1 MAEED
6 VHEDDLLGSA
16 CLDGNKVVLN
26 TIGKDDLAMLMVEA
40 VDWRRKW
47 EQRKEERNIFDGIV
61 TPYGKVNESW
71 DLERRVT
78 TMSVSSSG
86 DSGDMEG
93 KGGAE
98 VENNRTEL
106 ENNRDETENDEIVEL
121 SWRRT
126 VFRHCENWRKVKNTI
141 CHFKLVGD
149 LTVITL
155 RENRG

>member
-40 VDWRRKW
+40 ADGRRKW
-47 EQRKEERNIFDGIV
+47 EQRKEEMAIFDG
-61 TPYGKVNESW
+61 
-71 DLERRVT
+71 RVT
-78 TMSVSSSG
+78 AMSVSSSE
-86 DSGDMEG
+86 DSGDVEG
-93 KGGAE
+93 KGAD
-98 VENNRTEL
+98 VENDRTEL
-106 ENNRDETENDEIVEL
+106 ELEDNRDETENDEIVEL

-126 VFRHCENWRKVKNTI
+126 VFRHHCENRRKVKNTI
-141 CHFKLVGD
+141 CHFKLAGD